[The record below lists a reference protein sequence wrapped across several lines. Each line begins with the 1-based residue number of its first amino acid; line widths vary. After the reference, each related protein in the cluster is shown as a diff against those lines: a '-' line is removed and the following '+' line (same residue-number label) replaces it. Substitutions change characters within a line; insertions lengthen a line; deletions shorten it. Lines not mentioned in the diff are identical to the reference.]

1 MDTSLLELQAFTG
14 LNLSSRTEF
23 IEKGKISSHKRGTVF
38 LYEGKRAENF
48 FVLLSGT
55 LSILRKGKVVGR
67 IERGGSFGR
76 LSLITGAPSLISVTV
91 RHDSKIL
98 AVPGF
103 IFQRAFI
110 SQTEF
115 SSFILKDIS
124 NRLNEIASAPEVF
137 PKTVTSIYSCA
148 DGAGKTILALSLAES
163 LKRETKDEI
172 LLINVAVE
180 RKRFDEQL
188 GFLKPLPLIDMKD
201 AELHL
206 DTLLTAIQ
214 RHESGF
220 YVMRISHDSAIKS
233 DADSIA
239 PLLSALSQR
248 FKRIII
254 DLPSLNNTV
263 VTKFLQ
269 NSDLCLMLLKPLSN
283 EIKGTAKTLREI
295 PIASKII
302 ITRCASMNAEKI
314 SEIESQLETSA
325 AEVLEEFSE
334 IRSESYN
341 RSVSRIARL
350 IADKLKGVAL
360 SSGAARGLA
369 HIGAIRFFEE
379 IDFVPDYISGTSMG
393 ALIATLW
400 AMGSS
405 ANLLSEIAKG
415 LRNSE
420 LFPIRDISIP
430 PSPGLVRGKRAEKY
444 LNELFGNKTFFDLF
458 IPIRIIAADIDSGA
472 MKIFDRGKL
481 FDAVRASISI
491 PGLFPPYVIGKNRYI
506 DGAVV
511 DPIPVS
517 ALRNLGVSKIVAVN
531 AVPPSISDTNFSP
544 TEINNSKI
552 SFWKKLI
559 GYTDFF
565 VPEILDVVINAIQF
579 MESRLAEDSARG
591 ADVVIRPFVSELKW
605 SDFDKAERFI
615 EEGYRTAKI
624 RKDLLKN

>member
-1 MDTSLLELQAFTG
+1 
-14 LNLSSRTEF
+14 
-23 IEKGKISSHKRGTVF
+23 
-38 LYEGKRAENF
+38 
-48 FVLLSGT
+48 
-55 LSILRKGKVVGR
+55 
-67 IERGGSFGR
+67 
-76 LSLITGAPSLISVTV
+76 
-91 RHDSKIL
+91 
-98 AVPGF
+98 
-103 IFQRAFI
+103 
-110 SQTEF
+110 
-115 SSFILKDIS
+115 
-124 NRLNEIASAPEVF
+124 
-137 PKTVTSIYSCA
+137 
-148 DGAGKTILALSLAES
+148 
-163 LKRETKDEI
+163 
-172 LLINVAVE
+172 
-180 RKRFDEQL
+180 
-188 GFLKPLPLIDMKD
+188 
-201 AELHL
+201 
-206 DTLLTAIQ
+206 
-214 RHESGF
+214 
-220 YVMRISHDSAIKS
+220 
-233 DADSIA
+233 
-239 PLLSALSQR
+239 
-248 FKRIII
+248 
-254 DLPSLNNTV
+254 
-263 VTKFLQ
+263 
-269 NSDLCLMLLKPLSN
+269 
-283 EIKGTAKTLREI
+283 
-295 PIASKII
+295 
-302 ITRCASMNAEKI
+302 
-314 SEIESQLETSA
+314 
-325 AEVLEEFSE
+325 
-334 IRSESYN
+334 
-341 RSVSRIARL
+341 
-350 IADKLKGVAL
+350 
-360 SSGAARGLA
+360 
-369 HIGAIRFFEE
+369 
-379 IDFVPDYISGTSMG
+379 
-393 ALIATLW
+393 
-400 AMGSS
+400 MGSS

-615 EEGYRTAKI
+615 EEGYRAAKI